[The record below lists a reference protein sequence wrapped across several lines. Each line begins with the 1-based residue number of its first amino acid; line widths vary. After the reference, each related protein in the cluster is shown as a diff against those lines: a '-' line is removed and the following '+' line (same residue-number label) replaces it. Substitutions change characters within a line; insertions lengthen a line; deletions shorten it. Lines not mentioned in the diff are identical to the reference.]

1 MAMMQYSLEGDV
13 DAFVRHVDRAIT
25 TGSVTAKLEAGA
37 DRSLGGARMIVRAY
51 ERYSW
56 FGGNRVALTLSILAV
71 GTEMIVTAVATGGS
85 QAMFFKIN
93 HFGEDAFLDRAVEA
107 INSFVPGR

>member
-51 ERYSW
+51 ERYS
-56 FGGNRVALTLSILAV
+56 
-71 GTEMIVTAVATGGS
+71 
-85 QAMFFKIN
+85 
-93 HFGEDAFLDRAVEA
+93 
-107 INSFVPGR
+107 